1 MSVAFPQKI
10 KNIITISSSIPTFQ
24 RIKSRI
30 SKRSLHSHIHS
41 SIIPCRWDAGTAHT
55 PSDGWWRNR
64 TRHMQTLEYHP
75 IWRRQEIVPPTL
87 SWMNL
92 KDSRVSERSQ
102 SQRDKSYMIPC
113 TWGLSSSQIHRG
125 RSGLVVARVWE
136 EGEMSSCC
144 LMGTEFQFFK
154 MEKFWKSIA

>member
-75 IWRRQEIVPPTL
+75 TWRRQETMPGPL

-92 KDSRVSERSQ
+92 EDSRVSERSQ
-102 SQRDKSYMIPC
+102 SQRDKWYMIPC
-113 TWGLSSSQIHRG
+113 IWVLSSSQIHRD
-125 RSGLVVARVWE
+125 RKWISGCQVRE
-136 EGEMSSCC
+136 EGEMRSCC
-144 LMGTEFQFFK
+144 LTSIEC
-154 MEKFWKSIA
+154 KF